1 MGGEKAL
8 LWSICVVL
16 TLFIVVTFVDYF
28 VILHTKIEFDIL
40 SQQYF
45 WICEQNVGLSN
56 EEKLDFENKLI
67 IKGFENIEIS
77 APLQGTI
84 SRGET
89 IKYTIKSTK
98 ELSRRRT
105 LFLSN
110 KEDIILQYDRESI
123 SRRIV
128 N

>member
-77 APLQGTI
+77 APLHGTI

-98 ELSRRRT
+98 ELSRRTT